1 MVKAIPNIN
10 DEDHFTP
17 LCVHLL
23 HGLNVVFD
31 LVYINSIGQSGISN
45 KTSGNS
51 LDLREGKLFEL
62 DYSFI
67 ENMEFAL
74 NRDQAG

>member
-10 DEDHFTP
+10 DKDHFTP

-23 HGLNVVFD
+23 HGLNVLFD

-62 DYSFI
+62 DDSFI